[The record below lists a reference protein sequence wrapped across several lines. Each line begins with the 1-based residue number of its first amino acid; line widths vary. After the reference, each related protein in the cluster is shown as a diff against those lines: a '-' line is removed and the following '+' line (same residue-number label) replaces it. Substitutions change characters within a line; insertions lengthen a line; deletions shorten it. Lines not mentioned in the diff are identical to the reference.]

1 MDTPTKWITST
12 IERLLGSYL
21 NKSSIKIPFE
31 NDQSNLRFRTDVV
44 KSVLVNSCTEDRHF
58 HKLNV
63 TDSDAQ
69 IEAIFSREALED
81 YQKRYPQ
88 HPFSKEEVRGYRVQ
102 LEDFELVLEYTTA
115 TPKVHLYVQRFKVEW
130 GSARVKTPP
139 KGKTLRKHPVYK
151 LMQDASRDAK
161 QSLQHIMAPAPRRN
175 DSFSS
180 QTYQPFQLPASQNG
194 FMSQVYPAPQAQAMQ
209 HPPHPDR
216 SARVSTLLAMLDQ
229 RAGINIPSDQ
239 LGRVPS
245 LPPIPDHQHGIAV
258 PAAMANIPSARYYT
272 AEPSRVNID
281 NAPLPF
287 TVPSAAAQPVPRP
300 SSNQFLRLASQPPL
314 AKDSVSLSRVSRNSA
329 PPHSE
334 FEAERMP
341 QLAGLSQKGTEKQTS
356 SPLQMIQQP
365 HRAVVKEKQPLEKLG
380 LCLEDPWKDLT
391 RIEERDIRIPKDQKD
406 LLGLYKRRWIPPLPG
421 ESKPQG
427 HVPPRLLA
435 QWNTIVTR
443 RSRAAGERSL
453 EKAKPEALPLER
465 PSLGP
470 PSPTPRA
477 DSDSEG
483 EPLTSQ
489 WSESSPEQTIRRRP
503 ALPEDSSPI
512 RGSPRRLGRNVPVA
526 DRPKVQAD
534 RITEESILESDQRAL
549 STVSEKP
556 AGIAG
561 QAKTCIHPARRS
573 ITVRAQSLR
582 DDSDG
587 DSDDSMMDTSVPCP
601 LGVELSQSQFSSQ
614 LEREITSS
622 GPSLPAPATQDQV
635 QVVDTPETNLGRF
648 RHSQPELGS
657 KAPGTQPFSTQS
669 PSVDKSSSQS
679 RILNSVGS
687 STNKVS
693 SSQSLPHDQSRGT
706 NAEIRVD
713 IAGTQMSNQDL
724 STQDPTP
731 VSTADMVLDSSA
743 PRLREASEIM
753 EVAMPSSLPL
763 ETSGQKE
770 ASSEVL
776 AQRSSNRHSVGVIS
790 KRSASALE
798 DEACGPSKR
807 HRTQP
812 PEAAHEPAS
821 SALHRESPRNPA
833 DSWEAQQ
840 IYGKFC
846 RNYPNYTG
854 EFHHFTTLC
863 SKLQAVRAKGHLQR
877 SFLWDDFIIKHLEE
891 FPGYIQQTQM
901 SESKSMDY
909 EDYFAST
916 FSRPVYKKR
925 SLTVQGIAIA
935 AAQDDSA
942 REDQEP
948 APVHASPSRP
958 DTSFT
963 GSLVNRFT
971 NLHAHSFEPGSQAT
985 LSDTDMDISSV
996 MSSPTPHRQPQSVA
1010 QEGDWNMTRHTEQ
1023 MLTEEDASSD
1033 LASAERLVIPTSSAS
1048 AYESA
1053 LEYAPI
1059 HEDITVFE
1067 KGDTSESSGLEGGEI
1082 AEAATPTPGNQ
1093 VSAVGTAQHEQH
1105 TGNHDMDDRDTTQTP
1120 ADPTTVAESEQHA
1133 SQVEE
1138 SSMAVR
1144 DATATPA
1151 EPMTVAESEQHA
1163 SQAEDNSMVDRDA
1176 TPTPAESVPVV
1187 ESEQH
1192 ASQVEDRSM
1201 ADRDV
1206 TPILAEPILA
1216 VQSQHE
1222 SQTKGQTVADQA
1234 AETTVFEHVEI
1245 SQIDE
1250 LEGNQDVS
1258 MGEPESPDGSIM
1270 EDADNMVGQKSEPV
1284 APEEHLEVISATN
1297 AAPSALEAHAKVPA
1311 EDAHAAVDQG
1321 VEEMDTEE
1329 HPASVIAPK
1338 EVTLEE
1344 QNELIVEDIPDTV
1357 GQEAEEIDLAEHLPP
1372 VAAADQAGP
1381 PAVGE
1386 QDQPQSHDTPDQESQ
1401 DVDMAVESQESSILI
1416 TQDPDGHGTAPLDLA
1431 EQSQAILAEDQA
1443 RSPEP
1448 EQHNGSTGQSLHNT
1462 IDKEV
1467 ERASSAKHL
1476 LSHAAGELNHSQSE
1490 QQDAPIN
1497 QDAPTVDHRSR
1508 ASKEQGEYDKSVI
1521 QGIQDSFDRENGAM
1535 DSAGTL
1541 HSIVAEDGVR
1551 LAQPE
1556 VQEAPFAGGTNDVP
1570 AQKADAINLAELGAV
1585 VAGDETVSAKQ
1596 PLLEQPEPSD
1606 AETES
1611 ADEEPRY
1618 PMVAVEVRA
1627 VENRSVK
1634 SEAPS
1639 DADVESDVEQV
1650 HSVLIGDEASAAEQ
1664 ALPGPAAHSDIDMES
1679 DTEIL
1684 PFVLAEHAA
1693 SSAEDALVEPA
1704 EHSDI
1709 VMESEVELLLFDDK
1723 EDHASSTEQA
1733 PVSPQIHSEIE
1744 TAGPA
1749 DPNATT
1755 ESESEDDEENDDSM
1769 DIGNH
1774 HETASI
1780 ELGDEPLSPPPTTRP
1795 PAQPETVSESES
1807 DTDDDDEINENW
1819 FLSLRHLR
1827 PTAPV
1832 WSDDPNTPFK
1842 QWVRADQAILSER
1855 DRRGGAY
1862 LPVDAKGCMRQ
1873 YHKSASSQEQELLH
1887 PEEFDTKRP
1896 VAQSARWSSIAL
1908 DSWFYESVAVC
1919 FSIACLI
1926 AIVCILLVY
1935 DQQKTPSLSY
1945 GLTLN
1950 AIVSILATG
1959 AKSALLFFCEPWTL
1973 GLTDL
1978 LRDQGR
1984 SFATLG
1990 ALVTILSL
1998 VFDPFVP
2005 VNFGCNA
2012 LHPSAWF
2019 TSLWALHDGEL
2030 AENTE
2035 YASSR
2040 GEDDVRLD

>member
-1 MDTPTKWITST
+1 MMDTPTKWITSM
-12 IERLLGSYL
+12 IERLLSSYL

-31 NDQSNLRFRTDVV
+31 NDQSNLRFRTHVV

-58 HKLNV
+58 NKLNV

-180 QTYQPFQLPASQNG
+180 QTHQTFQMPASQNG
-194 FMSQVYPAPQAQAMQ
+194 FMSQISGLGLIF
-209 HPPHPDR
+209 HR
-216 SARVSTLLAMLDQ
+216 
-229 RAGINIPSDQ
+229 INWGAY
-239 LGRVPS
+239 LPS
-245 LPPIPDHQHGIAV
+245 LRLRITS
-258 PAAMANIPSARYYT
+258 MELRYLQQWQTYH
-272 AEPSRVNID
+272 
-281 NAPLPF
+281 LP
-287 TVPSAAAQPVPRP
+287 AAQPVPRP

-329 PPHSE
+329 PPNSE
-334 FEAERMP
+334 FEAERLP
-341 QLAGLSQKGTEKQTS
+341 QLA
-356 SPLQMIQQP
+356 
-365 HRAVVKEKQPLEKLG
+365 VKEKQPLEKLG

-391 RIEERDIRIPKDQKD
+391 RIEERDIRIPKDQQN

-443 RSRAAGERSL
+443 RSRAASERSL
-453 EKAKPEALPLER
+453 EKATPEALPLER

-534 RITEESILESDQRAL
+534 RLTEESIPDSDQRAL
-549 STVSEKP
+549 STISEKP
-556 AGIAG
+556 GGIAG
-561 QAKTCIHPARRS
+561 RAKTDIHPARRS
-573 ITVRAQSLR
+573 IPVRAQSLR

-601 LGVELSQSQFSSQ
+601 LGVELSQSQFFTQS
-614 LEREITSS
+614 EREITSS

-635 QVVDTPETNLGRF
+635 QVVDTPETNFGRF
-648 RHSQPELGS
+648 RHSQPELSS
-657 KAPGTQPFSTQS
+657 KAPEMQPFSTQS

-687 STNKVS
+687 NTDKGS
-693 SSQSLPHDQSRGT
+693 SSQILSNDQSRGT

-724 STQDPTP
+724 STQDPAP
-731 VSTADMVLDSSA
+731 GSTADMVLDSSA
-743 PRLREASEIM
+743 PRLREASVIM

-763 ETSGQKE
+763 ETSGQKG
-770 ASSEVL
+770 ASSEFR
-776 AQRSSNRHSVGVIS
+776 AQRSSNRHSVGVVS
-790 KRSASALE
+790 KRPASALE
-798 DEACGPSKR
+798 DEASGPSKR
-807 HRTQP
+807 PRTQP
-812 PEAAHEPAS
+812 PETAHEPTS
-821 SALHRESPRNPA
+821 SALHPQSPRNPA

-840 IYGKFC
+840 TYGKFC

-854 EFHHFTTLC
+854 DFHHFTKLC

-891 FPGYIQQTQM
+891 FPGYIQQNQM

-925 SLTVQGIAIA
+925 SLTAQGIAIA
-935 AAQDDSA
+935 AAQYDPA
-942 REDQEP
+942 RKEP
-948 APVHASPSRP
+948 APAHASPTRP
-958 DTSFT
+958 ETSFT
-963 GSLVNRFT
+963 GSLVDRFT
-971 NLHAHSFEPGSQAT
+971 NLHAHSFELGSQAT

-996 MSSPTPHRQPQSVA
+996 MSSPTPHRQPHSVVQDGA
-1010 QEGDWNMTRHTEQ
+1010 WNTTRHTEKKPP
-1023 MLTEEDASSD
+1023 EEDASSD

-1053 LEYAPI
+1053 LEYATI

-1067 KGDTSESSGLEGGEI
+1067 KGEILEFSGLESGEI
-1082 AEAATPTPGNQ
+1082 SEAATPTPGNQ
-1093 VSAVGTAQHEQH
+1093 VSAFETAQHGQH
-1105 TGNHDMDDRDTTQTP
+1105 TGEHYMDDRDTAATP
-1120 ADPTTVAESEQHA
+1120 ADPTTVVESEQHA

-1138 SSMAVR
+1138 SSMADR
-1144 DATATPA
+1144 DATPTPA
-1151 EPMTVAESEQHA
+1151 EPMTVAESEQPA
-1163 SQAEDNSMVDRDA
+1163 SQAEDNLMADRDA

-1192 ASQVEDRSM
+1192 VSQVEDRSM

-1206 TPILAEPILA
+1206 TPILAEQILAVQPQQHALQAEDSLMADRDATPAPADSVPVVESEQHASQAEDSLMADHDVTPTPAGLIIA

-1222 SQTKGQTVADQA
+1222 SQTKSQTVADQA
-1234 AETTVFEHVEI
+1234 AETTVSEHVVI
-1245 SQIDE
+1245 SQVDE

-1258 MGEPESPDGSIM
+1258 MGEPESPDRSIM
-1270 EDADNMVGQKSEPV
+1270 EDADNMVGQESEPV
-1284 APEEHLEVISATN
+1284 APEENLEVISAMN
-1297 AAPSALEAHAKVPA
+1297 AAPSVLEAHAKVPA
-1311 EDAHAAVDQG
+1311 EDAHAAVNQG
-1321 VEEMDTEE
+1321 AEETDTGEN
-1329 HPASVIAPK
+1329 PSSVIAAR

-1344 QNELIVEDIPDTV
+1344 QNELIVEDIHDTV
-1357 GQEAEEIDLAEHLPP
+1357 GQEAEDIDSAEHLQP
-1372 VAAADQAGP
+1372 VAAVDQAGP
-1381 PAVGE
+1381 MAAGE
-1386 QDQPQSHDTPDQESQ
+1386 QSQTQSHGTPDQESQ
-1401 DVDMAVESQESSILI
+1401 DVDMTVESQQSSIL
-1416 TQDPDGHGTAPLDLA
+1416 TTLDPDGHGTAPLDLA

-1448 EQHNGSTGQSLHNT
+1448 EEHDESTGQ
-1462 IDKEV
+1462 
-1467 ERASSAKHL
+1467 HL
-1476 LSHAAGELNHSQSE
+1476 PYSAAGELNNSE
-1490 QQDAPIN
+1490 SEEQDAPIN
-1497 QDAPTVDHRSR
+1497 QDTPTVDHRSR
-1508 ASKEQGEYDKSVI
+1508 ASEERGEHDQLVI
-1521 QGIQDSFDRENGAM
+1521 QDIQDSFGQENGAM
-1535 DSAGTL
+1535 DSAGIL
-1541 HSIVAEDGVR
+1541 HSIVAEDGVVP
-1551 LAQPE
+1551 AQ
-1556 VQEAPFAGGTNDVP
+1556 PFAGGTNDVP
-1570 AQKADAINLAELGAV
+1570 AQEADAINLAELDTV

-1596 PLLEQPEPSD
+1596 PLLEQLEPSDAETESADEDLHSSLAVDEAVSARQPLVEQPEPSD

-1611 ADEEPRY
+1611 ADEAPRY
-1618 PMVAVEVRA
+1618 PMVAVEVRS
-1627 VENRSVK
+1627 VGNGSVK
-1634 SEAPS
+1634 SEELS

-1650 HSVLIGDEASAAEQ
+1650 HSVLVEDEASAADL
-1664 ALPGPAAHSDIDMES
+1664 ALPDPAEHSDIDMES

-1684 PFVLAEHAA
+1684 PFVPAKHAANSAEH
-1693 SSAEDALVEPA
+1693 ALVEPA

-1709 VMESEVELLLFDDK
+1709 VMESEVELLLFDDTDDK
-1723 EDHASSTEQA
+1723 ASSTEQA
-1733 PVSPQIHSEIE
+1733 PVSPEIHSEIE

-1755 ESESEDDEENDDSM
+1755 ESESEEDEENDDSM
-1769 DIGNH
+1769 DIGEH

-1780 ELGDEPLSPPPTTRP
+1780 ELGDEPPSPPPTTRP
-1795 PAQPETVSESES
+1795 PAQPEIVSEAES
-1807 DTDDDDEINENW
+1807 DTDDEINENW

-1862 LPVDAKGCMRQ
+1862 LPVDAKGVIQ
-1873 YHKSASSQEQELLH
+1873 
-1887 PEEFDTKRP
+1887 RP
-1896 VAQSARWSSIAL
+1896 GYR
-1908 DSWFYESVAVC
+1908 
-1919 FSIACLI
+1919 
-1926 AIVCILLVY
+1926 
-1935 DQQKTPSLSY
+1935 
-1945 GLTLN
+1945 
-1950 AIVSILATG
+1950 
-1959 AKSALLFFCEPWTL
+1959 
-1973 GLTDL
+1973 
-1978 LRDQGR
+1978 
-1984 SFATLG
+1984 
-1990 ALVTILSL
+1990 
-1998 VFDPFVP
+1998 
-2005 VNFGCNA
+2005 
-2012 LHPSAWF
+2012 
-2019 TSLWALHDGEL
+2019 
-2030 AENTE
+2030 
-2035 YASSR
+2035 
-2040 GEDDVRLD
+2040 

>member
-1 MDTPTKWITST
+1 MDTPTKWITSM
-12 IERLLGSYL
+12 IDRLLSSYL

-58 HKLNV
+58 NKLNV

-180 QTYQPFQLPASQNG
+180 QTHQTFQMPASQNG

-209 HPPHPDR
+209 HPPRPDR
-216 SARVSTLLAMLDQ
+216 DARVSTLLAMLDQ
-229 RAGINIPSDQ
+229 RAGTNIPSDQ

-245 LPPIPDHQHGIAV
+245 LPPIPNHQHGIAV

-272 AEPSRVNID
+272 AEPARVNID
-281 NAPLPF
+281 IAPLPS

-329 PPHSE
+329 PPNSE
-334 FEAERMP
+334 FEAERLP

-356 SPLQMIQQP
+356 PPLQMIQQS
-365 HRAVVKEKQPLEKLG
+365 HRAVAKEKQPLEKLG

-391 RIEERDIRIPKDQKD
+391 RIEERDIRIPKDQQN

-443 RSRAAGERSL
+443 RSRAASERSL
-453 EKAKPEALPLER
+453 EKATPEALPLER

-489 WSESSPEQTIRRRP
+489 WSESSPEQTMRRRP

-534 RITEESILESDQRAL
+534 RLTEESIPESDQRAL
-549 STVSEKP
+549 STISEKP
-556 AGIAG
+556 GGIAG
-561 QAKTCIHPARRS
+561 RAKTDIHPARRS
-573 ITVRAQSLR
+573 IPVRAQSLR

-601 LGVELSQSQFSSQ
+601 LGVELFQSQFFTQS
-614 LEREITSS
+614 EREITSS

-648 RHSQPELGS
+648 RHSQPELSS
-657 KAPGTQPFSTQS
+657 KAPGMQPFSTQS

-687 STNKVS
+687 STDKGS
-693 SSQSLPHDQSRGT
+693 SSQVLSNDQSRGT

-731 VSTADMVLDSSA
+731 GSTADMVLDSSA
-743 PRLREASEIM
+743 PRLREASVIM

-763 ETSGQKE
+763 ETSGQKG
-770 ASSEVL
+770 ASSKFL
-776 AQRSSNRHSVGVIS
+776 AQRSSNRHSVGVVS
-790 KRSASALE
+790 KRPASALE
-798 DEACGPSKR
+798 DEASGPSKR
-807 HRTQP
+807 PRTQP
-812 PEAAHEPAS
+812 PETAHEPAS
-821 SALHRESPRNPA
+821 SALHPQSARNPA

-840 IYGKFC
+840 TYGKFC

-854 EFHHFTTLC
+854 DFHHFTKLC

-891 FPGYIQQTQM
+891 FPGYIQQNQM

-925 SLTVQGIAIA
+925 SLTAQGIAIA
-935 AAQDDSA
+935 AAQYDPA
-942 REDQEP
+942 RKEP
-948 APVHASPSRP
+948 APAHASPSRP

-963 GSLVNRFT
+963 GSLVDRFT
-971 NLHAHSFEPGSQAT
+971 NLHAHSFELGSQAT

-996 MSSPTPHRQPQSVA
+996 MSSPTPHRQPQSVVQDGA
-1010 QEGDWNMTRHTEQ
+1010 WNTTRHTEQ
-1023 MLTEEDASSD
+1023 KLPEEDASSD
-1033 LASAERLVIPTSSAS
+1033 LASAERLIIPTSSAS

-1067 KGDTSESSGLEGGEI
+1067 KGESLESSGLESGEI
-1082 AEAATPTPGNQ
+1082 PEAATPTPGNQ
-1093 VSAVGTAQHEQH
+1093 VSAFETAQHEQH
-1105 TGNHDMDDRDTTQTP
+1105 TGEHYMDDRDPAPTS
-1120 ADPTTVAESEQHA
+1120 ADPTTVVESEQHA

-1138 SSMAVR
+1138 SSMADR
-1144 DATATPA
+1144 DATPTPA
-1151 EPMTVAESEQHA
+1151 EPMTVAESEQPA
-1163 SQAEDNSMVDRDA
+1163 SQAEDNLMADRDA
-1176 TPTPAESVPVV
+1176 TPTPAEPMTVAEFEQPASQAEDNLMADRDATPTPAEPVPVV

-1206 TPILAEPILA
+1206 TPILAEQILAVQSQQHALQAEDSLMADRDATPAPAESVPVVESEQHASQVEDSLMADHDVTPTPAELILA

-1222 SQTKGQTVADQA
+1222 SQTKSQTVADQA
-1234 AETTVFEHVEI
+1234 AETTVSEHVVI
-1245 SQIDE
+1245 SQVDE
-1250 LEGNQDVS
+1250 LEGNQDFS
-1258 MGEPESPDGSIM
+1258 MGEPESPDRSIM
-1270 EDADNMVGQKSEPV
+1270 EDANNMVGQESEPV
-1284 APEEHLEVISATN
+1284 APEENLEVISAMN
-1297 AAPSALEAHAKVPA
+1297 AAPSVLEAHAKVPA
-1311 EDAHAAVDQG
+1311 ENTYAAVNQG
-1321 VEEMDTEE
+1321 AEETDTGE
-1329 HPASVIAPK
+1329 HPSSVITAR

-1344 QNELIVEDIPDTV
+1344 QNELIVEDIHDTV
-1357 GQEAEEIDLAEHLPP
+1357 GQEAEDIDSAEHLQP
-1372 VAAADQAGP
+1372 VAAVDQAGP
-1381 PAVGE
+1381 MAAGE
-1386 QDQPQSHDTPDQESQ
+1386 QSQTQSHGTPDQESQ
-1401 DVDMAVESQESSILI
+1401 DVDMTVESQQSSILN
-1416 TQDPDGHGTAPLDLA
+1416 TLDRDVHGTAPLDLA

-1448 EQHNGSTGQSLHNT
+1448 EEHNESTGQ
-1462 IDKEV
+1462 
-1467 ERASSAKHL
+1467 HL
-1476 LSHAAGELNHSQSE
+1476 PYNAAGELNNSE
-1490 QQDAPIN
+1490 SEEQDAPIN
-1497 QDAPTVDHRSR
+1497 QDTSTVDHRSR
-1508 ASKEQGEYDKSVI
+1508 ASEERGEHDQSVI
-1521 QGIQDSFDRENGAM
+1521 QDIQDSFGQENGAM

-1541 HSIVAEDGVR
+1541 HSIVAEDGVVP
-1551 LAQPE
+1551 AQPE

-1570 AQKADAINLAELGAV
+1570 AQEVDAINLAELDTV
-1585 VAGDETVSAKQ
+1585 VAGDKTVSAKQ
-1596 PLLEQPEPSD
+1596 PLLEQSEPSDAETESADEDLHSALAVDEAVSARQPLVEQPEPSD

-1611 ADEEPRY
+1611 ADEAPRY
-1618 PMVAVEVRA
+1618 PMVAVEVRS
-1627 VENRSVK
+1627 VGNGSVK
-1634 SEAPS
+1634 SEELF

-1650 HSVLIGDEASAAEQ
+1650 HSVLVEDEASAADL
-1664 ALPGPAAHSDIDMES
+1664 ALPDPAEHSDIDMES

-1684 PFVLAEHAA
+1684 PFVLAKHAA
-1693 SSAEDALVEPA
+1693 SSAEHALVEPA

-1709 VMESEVELLLFDDK
+1709 VMESEVELLLFDDTDDK
-1723 EDHASSTEQA
+1723 ASSTEQA
-1733 PVSPQIHSEIE
+1733 PVSPEIHSEIE

-1755 ESESEDDEENDDSM
+1755 ESESEEDEENDDS
-1769 DIGNH
+1769 IGEH

-1780 ELGDEPLSPPPTTRP
+1780 ELGDEPPSPPPTTRP
-1795 PAQPETVSESES
+1795 PAQPETVSEAES

-1862 LPVDAKGCMRQ
+1862 LPVDAKGVIQ
-1873 YHKSASSQEQELLH
+1873 
-1887 PEEFDTKRP
+1887 RP
-1896 VAQSARWSSIAL
+1896 GYR
-1908 DSWFYESVAVC
+1908 
-1919 FSIACLI
+1919 
-1926 AIVCILLVY
+1926 
-1935 DQQKTPSLSY
+1935 
-1945 GLTLN
+1945 
-1950 AIVSILATG
+1950 
-1959 AKSALLFFCEPWTL
+1959 
-1973 GLTDL
+1973 
-1978 LRDQGR
+1978 
-1984 SFATLG
+1984 
-1990 ALVTILSL
+1990 
-1998 VFDPFVP
+1998 
-2005 VNFGCNA
+2005 
-2012 LHPSAWF
+2012 
-2019 TSLWALHDGEL
+2019 
-2030 AENTE
+2030 
-2035 YASSR
+2035 
-2040 GEDDVRLD
+2040 

>member
-1 MDTPTKWITST
+1 MMDTPTKWITSM
-12 IERLLGSYL
+12 IERLLSSYL

-31 NDQSNLRFRTDVV
+31 NDQSNLRFRTHVV

-58 HKLNV
+58 NKLNV

-180 QTYQPFQLPASQNG
+180 QTHQTFQMPASQNG

-209 HPPHPDR
+209 HPPRPDR
-216 SARVSTLLAMLDQ
+216 DARVSTLLAMLDQ
-229 RAGINIPSDQ
+229 RAGTNIPSDQ

-245 LPPIPDHQHGIAV
+245 LPPTPNHQHGIAV

-272 AEPSRVNID
+272 AEPARVNID
-281 NAPLPF
+281 IAPLPS

-329 PPHSE
+329 PPNSE
-334 FEAERMP
+334 FEAERLP

-356 SPLQMIQQP
+356 PPLQMIQQS

-391 RIEERDIRIPKDQKD
+391 RIEERDIRIPKDQQN

-443 RSRAAGERSL
+443 RSRAASERSL
-453 EKAKPEALPLER
+453 EKATPEALPLER
-465 PSLGP
+465 PSLGS

-534 RITEESILESDQRAL
+534 RLTEESIPESDQRAL
-549 STVSEKP
+549 STISEKP
-556 AGIAG
+556 GGIAG
-561 QAKTCIHPARRS
+561 RAKTDIHPARRS
-573 ITVRAQSLR
+573 IPVRAQSLR

-601 LGVELSQSQFSSQ
+601 LGVELSQSQFFTQS
-614 LEREITSS
+614 EREITSS

-648 RHSQPELGS
+648 RHSQPELSS
-657 KAPGTQPFSTQS
+657 KAPEMQPFSTHS

-687 STNKVS
+687 STDKGS
-693 SSQSLPHDQSRGT
+693 SSQILSNDQSRGT

-731 VSTADMVLDSSA
+731 GSTADMVLDSSA
-743 PRLREASEIM
+743 PRLREASVIM
-753 EVAMPSSLPL
+753 EVAMPSSLLL
-763 ETSGQKE
+763 ETSGQKG
-770 ASSEVL
+770 ASSEFL
-776 AQRSSNRHSVGVIS
+776 AQRSSNRHSVGVVS
-790 KRSASALE
+790 KRPASALE
-798 DEACGPSKR
+798 NEASGPSKR
-807 HRTQP
+807 PRTQP
-812 PEAAHEPAS
+812 PETAHEPTS
-821 SALHRESPRNPA
+821 SALHPQSPRNPA

-840 IYGKFC
+840 TYGKFC

-854 EFHHFTTLC
+854 DFHHFTKLC
-863 SKLQAVRAKGHLQR
+863 SKLHAVRAKGHLQR

-891 FPGYIQQTQM
+891 FPGYIQQNQM

-925 SLTVQGIAIA
+925 SLTAQGIAIA
-935 AAQDDSA
+935 AAQYDPA
-942 REDQEP
+942 RKEP
-948 APVHASPSRP
+948 APAHASPTRP
-958 DTSFT
+958 ETSFT
-963 GSLVNRFT
+963 GSLVDRFT
-971 NLHAHSFEPGSQAT
+971 NLHAHSFELGSQAT

-996 MSSPTPHRQPQSVA
+996 MSSPTPHRQPHSVVQDGA
-1010 QEGDWNMTRHTEQ
+1010 WNTTRHTEQ
-1023 MLTEEDASSD
+1023 KPPEEDASSD

-1067 KGDTSESSGLEGGEI
+1067 KGEILESSGLKSGEI
-1082 AEAATPTPGNQ
+1082 SEAATPTPGNQ
-1093 VSAVGTAQHEQH
+1093 VSAFETAQHEQH
-1105 TGNHDMDDRDTTQTP
+1105 TGEHYMDDRDTAPTP
-1120 ADPTTVAESEQHA
+1120 ADPTTVVESEQHA

-1138 SSMAVR
+1138 SSMADR
-1144 DATATPA
+1144 DATPTPA
-1151 EPMTVAESEQHA
+1151 EPMTVAESEQPA
-1163 SQAEDNSMVDRDA
+1163 SQAEDNLMADRDA
-1176 TPTPAESVPVV
+1176 TPTPAESVPAV

-1201 ADRDV
+1201 ADHDV
-1206 TPILAEPILA
+1206 TPILAEQILA

-1222 SQTKGQTVADQA
+1222 SQTKSQTVADQA
-1234 AETTVFEHVEI
+1234 AETTVSEHVVI
-1245 SQIDE
+1245 SQVDE

-1258 MGEPESPDGSIM
+1258 MGEPESPDRSIM
-1270 EDADNMVGQKSEPV
+1270 EDADNMVGQESEPV
-1284 APEEHLEVISATN
+1284 APEENLEVISAMN
-1297 AAPSALEAHAKVPA
+1297 AAPSVLEAHAKVPA
-1311 EDAHAAVDQG
+1311 EDAHAAVNQG
-1321 VEEMDTEE
+1321 AEETDTGE
-1329 HPASVIAPK
+1329 HPSSVIAAK
-1338 EVTLEE
+1338 EITLEE
-1344 QNELIVEDIPDTV
+1344 QNELIVEDIHDTV
-1357 GQEAEEIDLAEHLPP
+1357 GQKAEDIDSAEHLQP
-1372 VAAADQAGP
+1372 VAAVDQAGP
-1381 PAVGE
+1381 MAAGE
-1386 QDQPQSHDTPDQESQ
+1386 QSQTQSHGTPDQESQ
-1401 DVDMAVESQESSILI
+1401 DVDMTVESQQSSILN
-1416 TQDPDGHGTAPLDLA
+1416 TLDPDGHGTAPLDLA

-1448 EQHNGSTGQSLHNT
+1448 EEHNESTGQ
-1462 IDKEV
+1462 
-1467 ERASSAKHL
+1467 HL
-1476 LSHAAGELNHSQSE
+1476 PYSAAGELNNSE
-1490 QQDAPIN
+1490 SEEQDAPIN
-1497 QDAPTVDHRSR
+1497 QDTPTVDHRSR
-1508 ASKEQGEYDKSVI
+1508 ASEERGEHDQLVI
-1521 QGIQDSFDRENGAM
+1521 QDIQDTFGQENGAM
-1535 DSAGTL
+1535 DSAGIL
-1541 HSIVAEDGVR
+1541 HSIVAEDGVVP
-1551 LAQPE
+1551 AQ
-1556 VQEAPFAGGTNDVP
+1556 PFAGGTNDVP
-1570 AQKADAINLAELGAV
+1570 AQEADAINLAELDTV

-1596 PLLEQPEPSD
+1596 PLLEQSEPSDAETESADEDLHSSLAMDEAVSARQPLVEQPEPSD

-1611 ADEEPRY
+1611 ADEAPRY
-1618 PMVAVEVRA
+1618 PMVAVEVRSD
-1627 VENRSVK
+1627 VNGSVK
-1634 SEAPS
+1634 SEELS
-1639 DADVESDVEQV
+1639 DADVESYVEQV
-1650 HSVLIGDEASAAEQ
+1650 HSVSVEDEASAADL
-1664 ALPGPAAHSDIDMES
+1664 ALPDPAEHSDIDMES

-1684 PFVLAEHAA
+1684 PFVLAKHAA
-1693 SSAEDALVEPA
+1693 SSAEHALVEPA

-1709 VMESEVELLLFDDK
+1709 VMESEVELLLFDDTDDK
-1723 EDHASSTEQA
+1723 ASSTEQA
-1733 PVSPQIHSEIE
+1733 PVSPEIHSEIE

-1755 ESESEDDEENDDSM
+1755 ESESEEDEENDDSM
-1769 DIGNH
+1769 DVGEH

-1780 ELGDEPLSPPPTTRP
+1780 ELGDEPPSPPPTTRP
-1795 PAQPETVSESES
+1795 PAQPETVSEAES
-1807 DTDDDDEINENW
+1807 DTDDEEINENW

-1862 LPVDAKGCMRQ
+1862 LPVDAKGVIQ
-1873 YHKSASSQEQELLH
+1873 
-1887 PEEFDTKRP
+1887 RP
-1896 VAQSARWSSIAL
+1896 GYR
-1908 DSWFYESVAVC
+1908 
-1919 FSIACLI
+1919 
-1926 AIVCILLVY
+1926 
-1935 DQQKTPSLSY
+1935 
-1945 GLTLN
+1945 
-1950 AIVSILATG
+1950 
-1959 AKSALLFFCEPWTL
+1959 
-1973 GLTDL
+1973 
-1978 LRDQGR
+1978 
-1984 SFATLG
+1984 
-1990 ALVTILSL
+1990 
-1998 VFDPFVP
+1998 
-2005 VNFGCNA
+2005 
-2012 LHPSAWF
+2012 
-2019 TSLWALHDGEL
+2019 
-2030 AENTE
+2030 
-2035 YASSR
+2035 
-2040 GEDDVRLD
+2040 